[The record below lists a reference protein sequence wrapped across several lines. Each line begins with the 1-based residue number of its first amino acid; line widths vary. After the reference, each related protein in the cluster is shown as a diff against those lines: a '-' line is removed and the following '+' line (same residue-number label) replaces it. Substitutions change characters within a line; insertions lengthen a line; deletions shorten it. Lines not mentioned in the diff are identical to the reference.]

1 MNMHLSLSWLPWGV
15 AKQRAEGTMV
25 LVACATGEPP
35 WRIRVHGA
43 DRWLRCQEIE
53 SRDCSTAPGCWDG
66 RERVRSE
73 LALGRVVSEST
84 GLLNPQAP
92 NGTSIEEV
100 GKRSGVFSGWLAIT
114 NM

>member
-1 MNMHLSLSWLPWGV
+1 M
-15 AKQRAEGTMV
+15 
-25 LVACATGEPP
+25 
-35 WRIRVHGA
+35 
-43 DRWLRCQEIE
+43 
-53 SRDCSTAPGCWDG
+53 
-66 RERVRSE
+66 RSE

-114 NM
+114 NI